1 MGCTQDPKNF
11 WHSFHEPAKGAKAKV
26 DLSIPLDELVDSTN
40 RTSQWPLQ
48 HFRIQWVMGYEHVT
62 QILTK
67 KGEEAQFPVN
77 IYQCI
82 VVAIPFL

>member
-1 MGCTQDPKNF
+1 
-11 WHSFHEPAKGAKAKV
+11 
-26 DLSIPLDELVDSTN
+26 
-40 RTSQWPLQ
+40 
-48 HFRIQWVMGYEHVT
+48 MGYEHVT